1 MDLQWMCQL
10 AVLCAACANTLRARR
25 VPPHAGARAG
35 AGVGAHF
42 LSLAFCALF
51 SAAILAAAASF
62 SALRLSAASLRA
74 ASRSASSDLLSPPAL
89 AFSFIRAFIAAFS

>member
-1 MDLQWMCQL
+1 MPIQYVRGACQRY
-10 AVLCAACANTLRARR
+10 AVRVAAYW
-25 VPPHAGARAG
+25 GDG
-35 AGVGAHF
+35 AGVAAHF

-51 SAAILAAAASF
+51 SAAIFAAAASF

-74 ASRSASSDLLSPPAL
+74 ACRSASSALASPPAL

>member
-1 MDLQWMCQL
+1 MGG
-10 AVLCAACANTLRARR
+10 CANANTVRARR
-25 VPPHAGARAG
+25 VPIGARCVSPHTG
-35 AGVGAHF
+35 ARDGAAVAAHF

-51 SAAILAAAASF
+51 SAAIFAAAASF

-74 ASRSASSDLLSPPAL
+74 ACRSASSALASPPAL